1 VSPTPGIEYH
11 RVNAFTQTFFQG
23 NPAAVCIVDQALS
36 SSRMQSVATEMN
48 LSETAFVERPDSTGV
63 RRLRWFT
70 PTVEVPLCGHA
81 TLATGHVLRS
91 GGLSGPFHFSTASGR
106 LTVNNEPSGALRL
119 DFPADICAPVK
130 PQGNLL
136 KVLGIREEEV
146 SDALIGHHN
155 YILRVS
161 SQEVLDR
168 LQPNFTELGK
178 TKLGTDILALSVTS
192 ESTVP
197 EIDITSR
204 VFGPWVGVDE
214 DPVTGLA
221 HTALGPYWTVE
232 LGQAEIR
239 ARQGGR
245 RQGQLQVR
253 VVGERVHLIGHAV
266 TIATGLLQLPPDDS

>member
-1 VSPTPGIEYH
+1 
-11 RVNAFTQTFFQG
+11 
-23 NPAAVCIVDQALS
+23 
-36 SSRMQSVATEMN
+36 MQSVAAEMN
-48 LSETAFVERPDSTGV
+48 LSETAFVEQPDRTGL

-106 LTVNNEPSGALRL
+106 LTVTDEPSGALRL
-119 DFPADICAPVK
+119 DFPADVCAPVE
-130 PQGNLL
+130 PQDNLL

-146 SDALIGHHN
+146 SDTLIGNHN

-161 SQEVLDR
+161 NQEVLDR
-168 LQPNFTELGK
+168 LQPSFTELSK
-178 TKLGTDILALSVTS
+178 INLGRKILALSVTS
-192 ESTVP
+192 ESAVSG
-197 EIDITSR
+197 IDVVSR
-204 VFGPWVGVDE
+204 VFAPWAGIDE

-221 HTALGPYWTVE
+221 HTALGPYWTAE
-232 LGQAEIR
+232 LGQAEIG

-266 TIATGLLQLPPDDS
+266 TIGRGVLQLPPDAF